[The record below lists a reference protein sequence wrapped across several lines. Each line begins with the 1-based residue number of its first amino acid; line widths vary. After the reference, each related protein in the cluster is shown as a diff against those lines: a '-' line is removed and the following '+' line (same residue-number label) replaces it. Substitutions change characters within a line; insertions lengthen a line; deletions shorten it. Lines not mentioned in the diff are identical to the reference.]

1 MNDEVSVDQEAA
13 DRDHRL
19 RVIGFLMIVG
29 GTLLAGVGA
38 LVDWVS
44 VQIADIDLG
53 DATPVS
59 KGVDLWQ
66 GKVVLA
72 MAGAALICV
81 LASRLAER
89 PAVRRAAAAVVIV
102 AGLVVVGIAGA
113 YAVSGA
119 SSAER
124 AELEVARE
132 EFPNLPDGAFEG
144 HIETGVWISLG
155 GGVLTA
161 VGGVLALAWVARTAE
176 PPEAP
181 PAH

>member
-1 MNDEVSVDQEAA
+1 MNNEVSVDEEAA

-38 LVDWVS
+38 VIDWVS
-44 VQIADIDLG
+44 VRIAGIDLG
-53 DATPVS
+53 DVIPVS

-66 GKVVLA
+66 GKLILA

-89 PAVRRAAAAVVIV
+89 LAVRRAAAAVVIV

-113 YAVSGA
+113 YGVSGA

-124 AELEVARE
+124 DELEIARE
-132 EFPNLPDGAFEG
+132 EFPNLPDGALEG
-144 HIETGVWISLG
+144 HLEIGVWVSLA

-161 VGGVLALAWVARTAE
+161 VGGVLALAWVTRTAE

-181 PAH
+181 PPH